1 MSCSDELITHAIN
14 YIREKLKKRPDKF
27 AITSFVNS
35 RHGLNHTDVADTVD
49 QLEAKGVI
57 FRKVKKKRH
66 SFFISDLDEDENS
79 SIMENETEDSNV
91 ERKEEEK
98 QRESV
103 FAPRHDSPPSTIMDF
118 IRAELEQRELRLAN
132 KIMAN
137 LEGKYLEKANNE
149 KVLIERL
156 EREVDFLK
164 SEIQNKNNLLSSLLT
179 NMENGRTNNRNED
192 KGSEC
197 KNNAGPYTDKG
208 NEWRQIIPKRA
219 GIRRTSKEKRPSSEC
234 DWHASYEDFP
244 PLSNKFDLLSSL
256 ELNDTALD
264 HFCTVKSPVKSQESN
279 KVTARNKRVIRKDLE
294 RMPSRQKDLH
304 RVIDQDQQPKR
315 TQDCITIIGDSMVK
329 NIQGFKMK
337 QAIKNDRN
345 VYVKSFSGAT
355 VDCMNS
361 YVCPTIKKNPKTIIL
376 HCGTNDLRRSQPAC
390 NIARDIFELAR
401 TLETRSNSVLIS
413 GLVPRGDSL
422 NGKATEDTD

>member
-1 MSCSDELITHAIN
+1 MMDGE
-14 YIREKLKKRPDKF
+14 EKP
-27 AITSFVNS
+27 
-35 RHGLNHTDVADTVD
+35 D
-49 QLEAKGVI
+49 QLEAKGII

-66 SFFISDLDEDENS
+66 SFFISDLVVDENS
-79 SIMENETEDSNV
+79 SIMENETQDSNV

-149 KVLIERL
+149 KVLIER
-156 EREVDFLK
+156 
-164 SEIQNKNNLLSSLLT
+164 
-179 NMENGRTNNRNED
+179 TNNRNED

-197 KNNAGPYTDKG
+197 KINAGPYTDKG

-256 ELNDTALD
+256 ELNDTASD
-264 HFCTVKSPVKSQESN
+264 HFYTVKSPVKSQESN

-315 TQDCITIIGDSMVK
+315 AQDCITIIGDSM
-329 NIQGFKMK
+329 
-337 QAIKNDRN
+337 
-345 VYVKSFSGAT
+345 
-355 VDCMNS
+355 
-361 YVCPTIKKNPKTIIL
+361 
-376 HCGTNDLRRSQPAC
+376 
-390 NIARDIFELAR
+390 DI
-401 TLETRSNSVLIS
+401 
-413 GLVPRGDSL
+413 D
-422 NGKATEDTD
+422 